1 MEVPMR
7 LPLIALCLLP
17 TFAFAALP
25 PQYQRQAE
33 LVAIIQDRAVEQALQ
48 DEPIGAVRMTGVDV
62 YQVTSESCKV
72 VVGIVDTPMQD
83 GMVGPRQFAVVV
95 NAATCK

>member
-17 TFAFAALP
+17 NVAVAALP

-33 LVAIIQDRAVEQALQ
+33 LVAIVQDQAVEQALQ
-48 DEPIGAVRMTGVDV
+48 DEPISAVRITGTDV
-62 YQVTSESCKV
+62 YEVISQSCKV
-72 VVGIVDTPMQD
+72 AVGIVDRPMQD

-95 NAATCK
+95 TGAACN

>member
-1 MEVPMR
+1 MR
-7 LPLIALCLLP
+7 WVVLLGLLP
-17 TFAFAALP
+17 GMAMAALP

-62 YQVTSESCKV
+62 YEVTSESCKV
-72 VVGIVDTPMQD
+72 VVGIVDTPVQD

-95 NAATCK
+95 SGVTCR